1 MQRRLPLDTKLD
13 VVIQRQPDET
23 TCGPTCLDAVYAYYG
38 DPVPL
43 EEVIAQS
50 RRLSHGGTYAAY
62 LGCHALGL
70 GYSATLYTW
79 DLKVFDP
86 SWFKTGEVDL
96 EERLAAQDA
105 VKADASV
112 RLASAAYRE
121 FLMHGGVVRFRDLTA
136 PFLRGLIRRG
146 VPVIAGLSST
156 YLYRTPR
163 EFGPND
169 LPDDLRGEPAG
180 HFVVLSG
187 YRRRDRVVRVSD
199 PYLPNPVSKTPHYW
213 VNINRL
219 ICAVLLGNLTFDAN
233 LLVITPKGR
242 TTRR

>member
-1 MQRRLPLDTKLD
+1 MQRRLPLDIKLD
-13 VVIQRQPDET
+13 VNIQRQPDET
-23 TCGPTCLDAVYAYYG
+23 TCGPTCLEAVYEYYG
-38 DPVPL
+38 DSVDL
-43 EEVIAQS
+43 AEVITQS

-62 LGCHALGL
+62 LGCHALDR
-70 GYSATLYTW
+70 GYTATLYTW

-86 SWFKTGEVDL
+86 SWFKPGAAPLL
-96 EERLAAQDA
+96 ELLSAQD
-105 VKADASV
+105 KLKSDSLV
-112 RLASAAYRE
+112 RSASAAYTE
-121 FLMHGGVVRFRDLTA
+121 FVTRGGSVRFRDLTA
-136 PFLRGLIRRG
+136 PFLRGLTRRG

-163 EFGPND
+163 EFGPHD
-169 LPDDLRGEPAG
+169 TPDDLRGEPAG

-199 PYLPNPVSKTPHYW
+199 PYLPNPVSRTPHYW

-242 TTRR
+242 TSRR